1 MSPTTTMHASNPLRN
16 GHPRAYLNLPSSTLL
31 YSAWKLRDL
40 CYAQTIPLSEVQ
52 MVDKVSETARER
64 ERDVEMPIPP
74 IQRFTALMTY
84 KLTAIDVA
92 AH

>member
-1 MSPTTTMHASNPLRN
+1 MSPTTTMHASNLLRN

-52 MVDKVSETARER
+52 MVDKVSERER
-64 ERDVEMPIPP
+64 EVEKPIPP
-74 IQRFTALMTY
+74 IQRFTALLIY
-84 KLTAIDVA
+84 KLTTIDIA